1 MSEAQLEGLYAG
13 LTRLATLPED
23 ELHALQDTG
32 AHYGQGFLF
41 ARPAYPMPAVTW
53 PPAVA

>member
-23 ELHALQDTG
+23 ELHALIGSPRVGEVDAQ
-32 AHYGQGFLF
+32 
-41 ARPAYPMPAVTW
+41 V
-53 PPAVA
+53 

>member
-23 ELHALQDTG
+23 ELHALIGSPRVGEADAQ
-32 AHYGQGFLF
+32 
-41 ARPAYPMPAVTW
+41 V
-53 PPAVA
+53 